1 MNGSVL
7 PSELS
12 LRTNSILSP
21 YHFTRDDFIR
31 IINKLEINK
40 AHDHD
45 KINIRM
51 LKMCYVVMNFEDL
64 LT

>member
-31 IINKLEINK
+31 IINELEINK
-40 AHDHD
+40 THDHD
-45 KINIRM
+45 KINIGM